1 MADSHHGNPTSTV
14 APLLAEITDIHL
26 PAPQLPAVLE
36 TGRLVT
42 AGRASNLTA
51 MLFRHPGVRRAPWC
65 SACIPVPIPI
75 PAPGLQAPILP
86 LSSMVFAAR
95 KCSKCA
101 SLAALLPLI
110 LLQATH
116 RVLLELPFQ

>member
-14 APLLAEITDIHL
+14 APLLAEITHIHL
-26 PAPQLPAVLE
+26 LAPQLPAVLE

-42 AGRASNLTA
+42 AGQASNPDA
-51 MLFRHPGVRRAPWC
+51 MLFRHPGVRRTPC
-65 SACIPVPIPI
+65 FSACIPAPILV
-75 PAPGLQAPILP
+75 PAPVCRPLP

-95 KCSKCA
+95 KCSTCA
-101 SLAALLPLI
+101 SVAALLPLI
-110 LLQATH
+110 LLQVTH